1 MRGCVRTVENKLRIF
16 SYIPNQ
22 WTGVFS
28 GMKKPLLFAFAL
40 IVVGC
45 GPPDGPHEEY
55 YLSGQLNWKGTYKD
69 GELDG
74 PYEFYHDNGQL
85 RGKTTLKDG
94 ELHGPFEV
102 YHSNGQLESKGTFK
116 NGEWEGSQETYY
128 PNGQLE
134 YKGTYK
140 DGEKCGEWYED
151 GETATH
157 DPC

>member
-1 MRGCVRTVENKLRIF
+1 MPETLSLRRSPMPTNHNQVPRRLARNQSHPFSCPNSAGEFLPSKLQIF

-55 YLSGQLNWKGTYKD
+55 YPAGQLSWKGTCKD

-74 PYEFYHDNGQL
+74 GQ
-85 RGKTTLKDG
+85 
-94 ELHGPFEV
+94 E
-102 YHSNGQLESKGTFK
+102 
-116 NGEWEGSQETYY
+116 
-128 PNGQLE
+128 
-134 YKGTYK
+134 
-140 DGEKCGEWYED
+140 
-151 GETATH
+151 
-157 DPC
+157 